1 MSDDGFTPTP
11 NLDPE
16 VEATIGRDL
25 RAARK
30 ASTHATGA
38 TRRTAA
44 VITEA
49 NSTIAALRARR
60 DDHFADKVR
69 ATIIGGRQAS

>member
-1 MSDDGFTPTP
+1 MSDGFTPTP
-11 NLDPE
+11 DLDPE

-25 RAARK
+25 RAARQ
-30 ASTHATGA
+30 ASRATAGA

-44 VITEA
+44 VITDA
-49 NSTIAALRARR
+49 NDIIAALRARR
-60 DDHFADKVR
+60 DDHFAEKVR